1 MTDER
6 EEKVKALIKV
16 CRSILCYLPRA
27 QNSKGPKDKMLEAIE
42 NLRKDEKW
50 NQ

>member
-6 EEKVKALIKV
+6 VEKVKALVKM

-27 QNSKGPKDKMLEAIE
+27 QNGKGPKELMLEAIE
-42 NLRKDEKW
+42 NLEEDEW

>member
-6 EEKVKALIKV
+6 VERVQALVKM

-27 QNSKGPKDKMLEAIE
+27 QDGRGPKEMMLEAIA
-42 NLRKDEKW
+42 NLEEDEW

>member
-6 EEKVKALIKV
+6 EEKVKALVKM

-27 QNSKGPKDKMLEAIE
+27 QDGKGPKEGMLKAIA
-42 NLRKDEKW
+42 NLEEDEW

>member
-6 EEKVKALIKV
+6 VERVKALVKM

-27 QNSKGPKDKMLEAIE
+27 QDGRGPKEMMLEAIA
-42 NLRKDEKW
+42 NLEEDEW

>member
-6 EEKVKALIKV
+6 VERVKALVKM

-27 QNSKGPKDKMLEAIE
+27 QDGRGPKEMMLEAIA
-42 NLRKDEKW
+42 NLEEDEW
-50 NQ
+50 TQ

>member
-6 EEKVKALIKV
+6 EAKAKALVKM

-27 QNSKGPKDKMLEAIE
+27 QDGEGPKELMLEAIE
-42 NLRKDEKW
+42 DLEEDEW
-50 NQ
+50 SQ